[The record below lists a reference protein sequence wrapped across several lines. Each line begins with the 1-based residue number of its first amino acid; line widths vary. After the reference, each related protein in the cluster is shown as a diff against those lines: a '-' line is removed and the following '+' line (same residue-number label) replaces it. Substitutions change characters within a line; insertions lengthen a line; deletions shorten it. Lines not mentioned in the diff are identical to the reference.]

1 MLPDEVALRAS
12 ERATRRDELK
22 VRLIRC
28 GPSTVYGGL
37 LAYALNKGWHR
48 GWAYHAFKEI
58 FGTPPRWRDRGPPVV
73 LQDFLIEEWAA
84 MRIKKPRKIEKPA
97 PLLDQA
103 EQRQQGFVAGTL
115 MTPEDYE
122 AKW

>member
-1 MLPDEVALRAS
+1 MLKREH
-12 ERATRRDELK
+12 RREMLM
-22 VRLIRC
+22 RLQAI
-28 GPSTVYGGL
+28 GPRDVYSGL
-37 LAYALNKGWHR
+37 LAYALNKGWRR

-58 FGTPPRWRDRGPPVV
+58 FGTPPRWKDQGEPAV
-73 LQDFLIEEWAA
+73 LQDFMIEEWAA

-103 EQRQQGFVAGTL
+103 EQRQQMETDANGFVAGTL

-122 AKW
+122 VKW